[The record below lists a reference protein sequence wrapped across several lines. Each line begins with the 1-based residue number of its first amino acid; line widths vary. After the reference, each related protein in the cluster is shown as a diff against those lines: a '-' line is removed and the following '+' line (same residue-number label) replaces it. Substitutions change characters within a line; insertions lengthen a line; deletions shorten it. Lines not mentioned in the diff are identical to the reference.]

1 MGAGSPLKREPHLPQ
16 KANPSGLAKP
26 HDGQSKVSL
35 APQRPQNAMSGGVS
49 NAQRGQIISG
59 RRAMT
64 ARCQGDQRV
73 VLKIPS
79 LAPVPPLRVADLT
92 DEPSGFP
99 PLRWGRLPLDRGQP
113 IERVNQFLGL
123 PGSRTAPELGKY
135 NRRMA
140 NDEGISDGAQDLL
153 A

>member
-59 RRAMT
+59 R
-64 ARCQGDQRV
+64 ARLETLHHTGRTDTW
-73 VLKIPS
+73 S
-79 LAPVPPLRVADLT
+79 FLARR
-92 DEPSGFP
+92 SGFP
-99 PLRWGRLPLDRGQP
+99 PLRCGRLPLDRGQP

-123 PGSRTAPELGKY
+123 PGSGAPPELRQY
-135 NRRMA
+135 DRRLT
-140 NDEGISDGAQDLL
+140 DDKGISDGGQGLL